1 MTTIDEGVLTNA
13 LNGVANSFEIS
24 KEATDRILSEARAAV
39 PKSSSFHAPDF
50 VRHPGRGRSIL
61 IAAVLILLVGGISL
75 PLFRGEGSPNKSA
88 VTVHGA
94 QAPSTTFGV
103 VVNGSSGAASPK
115 TLGAT
120 SFAPARPNQVTIT
133 ASGLKSAAAILS
145 PKIESTGSVE
155 LTVGRGNIES
165 ALSKLN
171 ALVTGDG
178 GYVDSTQANVGSGAS
193 DNFSYGTI
201 VLQVP
206 QRTFATLVAQVQRVG
221 HTTSVNTNSTDVTA
235 QYVDLSAHITALQ
248 ASRQQ
253 YLLIMTRA
261 TSISDILAVQNQL
274 NTLQSEI
281 EQLQGQLN
289 VLNHETTY
297 GSLTVMLT
305 ETGHPSNGPHHR
317 SGFGKAWHDAVSGF
331 VAGFEWLVR
340 ISGPALFA
348 VLTLGLVLAL
358 SRFGWRATRRRRM

>member
-1 MTTIDEGVLTNA
+1 MIDEGVLSDA

-24 KEATDRILSEARAAV
+24 NDATDRILSETRAGV
-39 PKSSSFHAPDF
+39 PNSRSFHAPDF
-50 VRHPGRGRSIL
+50 VRQPGRGRTFL
-61 IAAVLILLVGGISL
+61 IAAVLILVVGGISL
-75 PLFRGEGSPNKSA
+75 PLFRGEGSPIKSA
-88 VTVHGA
+88 VTVGGA
-94 QAPSTTFGV
+94 PARFGA
-103 VVNGSSGAASPK
+103 VVNGASGATVHK
-115 TLGAT
+115 TLAARP
-120 SFAPARPNQVTIT
+120 FAPAFSSQVTLT
-133 ASGLKSAAAILS
+133 ATGIKSAATTLS

-206 QRTFATLVAQVQRVG
+206 QRTFATLVSQVQRVG

-235 QYVDLSAHITALQ
+235 QYVDLRAHITALE

-253 YLLIMTRA
+253 YLLIMTKA

-274 NTLQSEI
+274 NTLQSQI

-297 GSLTVMLT
+297 GSLTVALT
-305 ETGHPSNGPHHR
+305 EAGHPSNGPHHR
-317 SGFGKAWHDAVSGF
+317 SGLAKAWHDAVSGF
-331 VAGFEWLVR
+331 VAGFEWLIRV
-340 ISGPALFA
+340 SGPILFA
-348 VLTLGLVLAL
+348 VLMLGAL
-358 SRFGWRATRRRRM
+358 WFIGRFGRRAYQRRRL